1 MSDSD
6 RDSAAWRRTPSAYL
20 STRPAQGSV
29 GRPRSLYVGMADG
42 CRLAVDVYLPP
53 GASGRVPAIL
63 IFTPYYRRFA
73 LRAFAPP
80 ESEASPGVAR
90 WRDLFVPRGY
100 ALVAVDVRGTGAS
113 FGIRDSFRSPRE
125 RDDYARIAEWVTA
138 QPWSDGRIGATG
150 ISYVGAA
157 CDFLASSGNPAV
169 RAIAPLSAVWDT
181 YIDHYYPGGL
191 LLNRLAQSY
200 DAVMLALDHDRRDLL
215 GEFAYFKDPTLA
227 GPAPVDADPRGDA
240 RDAAVREHIA
250 NFRMP
255 AFITEFRYHDD
266 ALPYDPEFTPA
277 SFSPCQY
284 AHRIKS
290 DVAVLSV
297 SGWMDG
303 AGYQNGAIA
312 RFLTLPN
319 RNKHLLLGPWDHG
332 ARINVS
338 PWRRAEAPEFS
349 LDGEL
354 LRFFDTYL
362 MELET
367 GLSREP
373 QVHYFCMHA
382 DIWRE
387 ATQWPPVETSRRL
400 FLGESGALST
410 SPGAGEDRFTVHF
423 GFGTGTHTR
432 YGRLAAHD
440 IRTYYDDWQPRE
452 ATLPCYRSEPLD
464 TAVELVGHAVL
475 GLHLAVS
482 EPDAALHVYLSEEE
496 PDGTVRYVTEGV
508 LRALHRKLS
517 PCPPNYRASWP
528 YHSCDRGDA
537 APLVPGRAEEIVI
550 TLLPTAWRFGKA
562 SRIRVAIAGADADH
576 YGQVPHGRPSVFT
589 INRGKSFLDLPC
601 LPIEATADRIGT
613 R

>member
-6 RDSAAWRRTPSAYL
+6 RDSPAWRLTPSAYPPTPPAR
-20 STRPAQGSV
+20 SPATRPRPARSGVS
-29 GRPRSLYVGMADG
+29 RPRSLSLSMPDG

-53 GASGRVPAIL
+53 ESPDGIPTIL

-73 LRAFAPP
+73 LKPGAPP
-80 ESEASPGVAR
+80 EIEASPGLAR

-100 ALVAVDVRGTGAS
+100 ALVVVDVRGTGAS
-113 FGIRDSFRSPRE
+113 FGTRDSFRSPRE
-125 RDDYARIAEWVTA
+125 RDDYARIAEWVAA

-200 DAVMLALDHDRRDLL
+200 DTLMIALDHDRRDLL
-215 GEFAYFKDPTLA
+215 REFAYFKDPHLA
-227 GPAPVDADPRGDA
+227 GPAPVDDDPGGQA
-240 RDAAVREHIA
+240 RDRAVGEHTA

-255 AFITEFRYHDD
+255 AFIPEFRYHDD

-277 SFSPCQY
+277 SFSPCHY
-284 AHRIKS
+284 AHRTPS

-303 AGYQNGAIA
+303 AGYQNGTIA

-338 PWRRAEAPEFS
+338 PWRNAELPEFS

-367 GLSREP
+367 GLSQEAP
-373 QVHYFCMHA
+373 VHYFAMHA
-382 DIWRE
+382 ESWRE
-387 ATQWPPVETSRRL
+387 AAQWPGMVNTQRL
-400 FLGESGALST
+400 FLGEGGALST
-410 SPGAGEDRFTVHF
+410 SPGSGTDRMTVDF
-423 GFGTGTHTR
+423 GFSTGTHTR

-440 IRTYYDDWQPRE
+440 TRVYYDDWQPRE
-452 ATLPCYRSEPLD
+452 ATLPCYRSQPLE
-464 TAVELVGHAVL
+464 APIELAGHAVVT
-475 GLHLAVS
+475 LHLTAS
-482 EPDAALHVYLSEEE
+482 EPDAALHVFLSEEE
-496 PDGTVRYVTEGV
+496 SDGTVRYVTEGV
-508 LRALHRKLS
+508 LRALHRKIAA
-517 PCPPNYRASWP
+517 CPLNYRANWP

-537 APLVPGRAEEIVI
+537 ASLVAGRLEEVVIV
-550 TLLPTAWRFGKA
+550 LLDR
-562 SRIRVAIAGADADH
+562 
-576 YGQVPHGRPSVFT
+576 
-589 INRGKSFLDLPC
+589 KS
-601 LPIEATADRIGT
+601 T
-613 R
+613 RLNSS

>member
-1 MSDSD
+1 MI
-6 RDSAAWRRTPSAYL
+6 AP
-20 STRPAQGSV
+20 
-29 GRPRSLYVGMADG
+29 PRSLYLAMPDG

-53 GASGRVPAIL
+53 EAPSRVPGIV

-73 LRAFAPP
+73 LRADAPAAT
-80 ESEASPGVAR
+80 EASPGVAR

-113 FGIRDSFRSPRE
+113 FGTRDSFRSPRE
-125 RDDYARIAEWVTA
+125 RDDYARVADWVVA

-200 DAVMLALDHDRRDLL
+200 DALMVALDHDRRDLL
-215 GEFAYFKDPTLA
+215 GEFAYFKDPNLA
-227 GPAPVDADPRGDA
+227 GPAPVDEDPCGED

-255 AFITEFRYHDD
+255 AFITEFRYHNDG
-266 ALPYDPEFTPA
+266 LPYDREFTPA
-277 SFSPCQY
+277 SFSPCHY
-284 AHRIKS
+284 AHQIPS

-338 PWRRAEAPEFS
+338 PWRRGETPEFS

-362 MELET
+362 MELKT
-367 GLSREP
+367 GLSQEAP
-373 QVHYFCMHA
+373 VHYFCMHGEA
-382 DIWRE
+382 WRE
-387 ATQWPPVETSRRL
+387 TAQWPPVTTTRRM
-400 FLGESGALST
+400 FLTEDGALSM
-410 SPGAGEDRFTVHF
+410 SPGSGEDQLAVDF

-440 IRTYYDDWQPRE
+440 TRAYYDDWQQRE
-452 ATLPCYRSEPLD
+452 AALPCYRSEPFD
-464 TAVELVGHAVL
+464 TAVELAGHAVVTL
-475 GLHLAVS
+475 NLAVS

-496 PDGTVRYVTEGV
+496 PDGTVRYVTEGI

-517 PCPPNYRASWP
+517 AHPPNYRASWP

-537 APLVPGRAEEIVI
+537 APLVPGRPEEIVI
-550 TLLPTAWRFGKA
+550 VLLPAAWRFGKG
-562 SRIRVAIAGADADH
+562 SRVRLAIAGADADH
-576 YGQVPHGRPSVFT
+576 YGQVPHGRPPVFS
-589 INRGKSFLDLPC
+589 ISRGKSVLDLPC
-601 LPIEATADRIGT
+601 APADAALDRADT

>member
-20 STRPAQGSV
+20 ATRPAQGPV
-29 GRPRSLYVGMADG
+29 ARPRSFHVEMADG
-42 CRLAVDVYLPP
+42 CLLAVDLYLPP
-53 GASGRVPAIL
+53 DAPGRVPAIL

-73 LRAFAPP
+73 LRAEAPP
-80 ESEASPGVAR
+80 GTEASPGVAR

-113 FGIRDSFRSPRE
+113 FGTRDSFRSPRE
-125 RDDYARIAEWVTA
+125 RDDYARIAEWVSA

-181 YIDHYYPGGL
+181 YSDHYYPGGL

-200 DAVMLALDHDRRDLL
+200 DALMAALDHDRRDLL
-215 GEFAYFKDPTLA
+215 SEFAYFQDPNLA
-227 GPAPVDADPRGDA
+227 GPAPVDGDPQGEA
-240 RDAAVREHIA
+240 RDAAVREHSA

-255 AFITEFRYHDD
+255 AFIAEFRYHDD

-277 SFSPCQY
+277 SFSPRRY
-284 AHRIKS
+284 AHRIRS

-312 RFLTLPN
+312 RFLTVPN

-338 PWRRAEAPEFS
+338 PWRRAESPEFS

-362 MELET
+362 MERET
-367 GLSREP
+367 GLSREAP
-373 QVHYFCMHA
+373 VHYFSMHA
-382 DIWRE
+382 EAWRE
-387 ATQWPPVETSRRL
+387 AAEWPPALTTRRL
-400 FLGESGALST
+400 FFGKGGVLSS
-410 SPGAGEDRFTVHF
+410 SPGTGEDRFTVSF
-423 GFGTGTHTR
+423 AFGTGTHTR

-440 IRTYYDDWQPRE
+440 VRSYYDDWQPRE
-452 ATLPCYRSEPLD
+452 ATLFRCRSEPLD
-464 TAVELVGHAVL
+464 AAVELVGHAVL
-475 GLHLAVS
+475 RLRLKAS

-496 PDGTVRYVTEGV
+496 PDGSVRYVTEGV
-508 LRALHRKLS
+508 LRALHRKVS
-517 PCPPNYRASWP
+517 PAPPDYRANWP
-528 YHSCDRGDA
+528 YHSCDRADA

-550 TLLPTAWRFGKA
+550 ALLPIAWRFGKG
-562 SRIRVAIAGADADH
+562 SRIRLAIAGADADH
-576 YGQVPHGRPSVFT
+576 YGQVPHGRPPVLT
-589 INRGKSFLDLPC
+589 VDRGQSFLDLPC
-601 LPIEATADRIGT
+601 LPAE
-613 R
+613 

>member
-1 MSDSD
+1 MSDCD
-6 RDSAAWRRTPSAYL
+6 RDGAAWRRTPSAYL
-20 STRPAQGSV
+20 EARPAQGSV

-53 GASGRVPAIL
+53 DMPGRVPAIL

-73 LRAFAPP
+73 LRAEAPP
-80 ESEASPGVAR
+80 GTEASPGVAR

-113 FGIRDSFRSPRE
+113 FGTRDSFRSPRE

-138 QPWSDGRIGATG
+138 QPWSDGRLGATG

-157 CDFLASSGNPAV
+157 CDFLAGSGHPAI

-181 YIDHYYPGGL
+181 YSDHYYPGGL

-200 DAVMLALDHDRRDLL
+200 DALMMALDHDRRDLL
-215 GEFAYFKDPTLA
+215 GAFAYFQDPNLV
-227 GPAPVDADPRGDA
+227 GPAPVDEDPRGEA
-240 RDAAVREHIA
+240 RDAAVREHSA

-255 AFITEFRYHDD
+255 AFIAEFRYHDD
-266 ALPYDPEFTPA
+266 ALPYDPDFTPA
-277 SFSPCQY
+277 SFSPCRY
-284 AHRIKS
+284 AQRIRS

-319 RNKHLLLGPWDHG
+319 HNKHLLLGPWDHG

-338 PWRRAEAPEFS
+338 PWRHAETPEFS

-362 MELET
+362 MERDT
-367 GLSREP
+367 GLSREAR
-373 QVHYFCMHA
+373 VHYFSMHA
-382 DIWRE
+382 EAWRE
-387 ATQWPPVETSRRL
+387 AARWPPAATMRRL
-400 FLGESGALST
+400 FLGEGGALSK
-410 SPGAGEDRFTVHF
+410 SPGEGEDRVTVSF
-423 GFGTGTHTR
+423 GFGSGMHTR

-440 IRTYYDDWQPRE
+440 IRSYYDDWQPRE
-452 ATLPCYRSEPLD
+452 ATLFRWRSAPLD

-475 GLHLAVS
+475 RLHLKAS

-496 PDGTVRYVTEGV
+496 PDGTVRYVSEGV

-517 PCPPNYRASWP
+517 PSPPHYRASWP

-550 TLLPTAWRFGKA
+550 ALLPTAWRFAKA
-562 SRIRVAIAGADADH
+562 SRIRLAIAGADADH
-576 YGQVPHGRPSVFT
+576 YGQVPHGRPPVFT
-589 INRGKSFLDLPC
+589 IDRGQSFLDLPC
-601 LPIEATADRIGT
+601 LPSE
-613 R
+613 

>member
-6 RDSAAWRRTPSAYL
+6 HGSAAWRVAPSVYL
-20 STRPAQGSV
+20 DTRPVHGSA
-29 GRPRSLYVGMADG
+29 GRPTSLYVAMPDG
-42 CRLAVDVYLPP
+42 VRLAVDVYLPP
-53 GASGRVPAIL
+53 DGPNLVPAIL

-73 LRAFAPP
+73 LQPGAPP
-80 ESEASPGVAR
+80 GTEACPGVAR

-113 FGIRDSFRSPRE
+113 FGTRDSFRSPRE
-125 RDDYARIAEWVTA
+125 RDDYARIAEWVVA
-138 QPWSDGRIGATG
+138 QPWCDARIGATG

-200 DAVMLALDHDRRDLL
+200 DALMVALDHDRRDLL
-215 GEFAYFKDPTLA
+215 GEFAYFRDPSFA
-227 GPAPVDADPRGDA
+227 GPAPVDADAAGEL

-250 NFRMP
+250 NFRMLS
-255 AFITEFRYHDD
+255 FITEFRYHDD

-277 SFSPCQY
+277 SFSPCHY
-284 AHRIKS
+284 AHRVRE

-319 RNKHLLLGPWDHG
+319 AHKHLLLGPWDHG

-338 PWRRAEAPEFS
+338 PWRRAETPEFS

-362 MELET
+362 RGRDT
-367 GLSREP
+367 GLANEAP
-373 QVHYFCMHA
+373 VHYFALHGEA
-382 DIWRE
+382 WRE
-387 ATQWPPVETSRRL
+387 AAQWPPVPMTRRFYL
-400 FLGESGALST
+400 AEGGRLAATPASGDEARHAS
-410 SPGAGEDRFTVHF
+410 DF

-440 IRTYYDDWQPRE
+440 TRAYYDNWPAREGRLPR
-452 ATLPCYRSEPLD
+452 YRSEPLE
-464 TAVELVGHAVL
+464 AAAELAGHAVVTL
-475 GLHLAVS
+475 TLAGS
-482 EPDAALHVYLSEEE
+482 ELDAALHLYLSEEE
-496 PDGTVRYVTEGV
+496 ADGAVRYVTEGM
-508 LRALHRKLS
+508 LRLLHRKLT
-517 PCPPNYRASWP
+517 PAPANYRASWP
-528 YHSCDRGDA
+528 YHSCDRADA
-537 APLVPGRAEEIVI
+537 APLVPGRIEEIVV
-550 TLLPTAWRFGKA
+550 TLLPAAWRFAKG
-562 SRIRVAIAGADADH
+562 SRIRLAIAAGDIDH
-576 YGQVPHGRPSVFT
+576 YGQVPHGRPPVFT
-589 INRGKSFLDLPC
+589 IGLGKSFIDLP
-601 LPIEATADRIGT
+601 IADGGKEAR
-613 R
+613 

>member
-1 MSDSD
+1 M
-6 RDSAAWRRTPSAYL
+6 
-20 STRPAQGSV
+20 PAV
-29 GRPRSLYVGMADG
+29 L
-42 CRLAVDVYLPP
+42 
-53 GASGRVPAIL
+53 IL
-63 IFTPYYRRFA
+63 TPYYRRFA
-73 LRAFAPP
+73 LKADAPP
-80 ESEASPGVAR
+80 GTEACPGLAR

-113 FGIRDSFRSPRE
+113 FGTRDSFRSPRE
-125 RDDYARIAEWVTA
+125 RDDYARIAEWVVA

-200 DAVMLALDHDRRDLL
+200 DALMVALDHDRRDLL
-215 GEFAYFKDPTLA
+215 GEFAYFKDPNLA
-227 GPAPVDADPRGDA
+227 GPAPVDDDTGGKA

-255 AFITEFRYHDD
+255 DFITEFRYHDD

-277 SFSPCQY
+277 SFSPRQY
-284 AHRIKS
+284 AHRIRS

-319 RNKHLLLGPWDHG
+319 RDKHLLLGPWDHG

-338 PWRRAEAPEFS
+338 PWRRAETPEFS

-367 GLSREP
+367 GLSREAP
-373 QVHYFCMHA
+373 VHYFTMHGET
-382 DIWRE
+382 WRE
-387 ATQWPPVETSRRL
+387 ATEWPPSPNTRRL
-400 FLGESGALST
+400 FLAEGGALSAA
-410 SPGAGEDRFTVHF
+410 PGSGEDRFTADF
-423 GFGTGTHTR
+423 GFGSGTHTR

-440 IRTYYDDWQPRE
+440 TRIYYDDWQPRE
-452 ATLPCYRSEPLD
+452 ATLPCFRSEPLD
-464 TAVELVGHAVL
+464 TA
-475 GLHLAVS
+475 
-482 EPDAALHVYLSEEE
+482 DR
-496 PDGTVRYVTEGV
+496 TR
-508 LRALHRKLS
+508 RAR
-517 PCPPNYRASWP
+517 
-528 YHSCDRGDA
+528 
-537 APLVPGRAEEIVI
+537 
-550 TLLPTAWRFGKA
+550 
-562 SRIRVAIAGADADH
+562 GADAES
-576 YGQVPHGRPSVFT
+576 GSLRARCGAACVSVGRGT
-589 INRGKSFLDLPC
+589 RRRRALRDRGRVTGAPPEALDLSAGLSRKLA
-601 LPIEATADRIGT
+601 LPQLRPRRCGPAGSRPAGRDRHRAAADRLALRQGQPHPVGN
-613 R
+613 RRRRRRPLRPGAAWPPARLYDRPG